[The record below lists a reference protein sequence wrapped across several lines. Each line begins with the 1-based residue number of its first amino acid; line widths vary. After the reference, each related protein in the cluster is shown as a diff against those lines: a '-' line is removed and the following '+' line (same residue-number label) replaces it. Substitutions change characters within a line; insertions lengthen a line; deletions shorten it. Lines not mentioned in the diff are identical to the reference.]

1 MKVVKEF
8 TVGPGPVMLDGL
20 VDGMKKELK
29 QVKKREQRLNTQNQ
43 EQVVFIK
50 Q

>member
-1 MKVVKEF
+1 
-8 TVGPGPVMLDGL
+8 MLDGL